1 VGVGYSYVEDESL
14 LVTTDWQKAEDAT
27 VLIKALVE
35 EVPALQAGPL
45 FLVAESYGGKYA
57 ATIGA
62 SVARAVRAG
71 KLNVT
76 LGGDNI
82 LFSSLLFLPTPISID
97 RFFPDD
103 LGDSWISPEDF
114 TVSTRMTLTSQQ
126 SRVFP
131 SFFP

>member
-14 LVTTDWQKAEDAT
+14 LVTTDWQQAEDAT

-82 LFSSLLFLPTPISID
+82 LFSSPNSD
-97 RFFPDD
+97 
-103 LGDSWISPEDF
+103 
-114 TVSTRMTLTSQQ
+114 QY
-126 SRVFP
+126 
-131 SFFP
+131 